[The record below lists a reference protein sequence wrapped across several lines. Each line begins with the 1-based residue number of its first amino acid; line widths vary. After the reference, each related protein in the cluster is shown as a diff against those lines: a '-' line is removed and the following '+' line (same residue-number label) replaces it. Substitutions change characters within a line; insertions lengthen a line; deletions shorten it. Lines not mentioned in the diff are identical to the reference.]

1 MIPNNFVDAFAAV
14 DDIFGELTPEE
25 RLEERYYDILNNI
38 SVALV
43 EYRIKHNLNQKQL
56 SEMLDVAQSM
66 VSKYE
71 SGDYNISIKALNE
84 LCGKLGFSL
93 NVSITMPE
101 ETETTNSPDVSDM
114 NSMFS
119 GNYVLAS

>member
-1 MIPNNFVDAFAAV
+1 MIPNNFVDAFAAI

-25 RLEERYYDILNNI
+25 KIEARYYDILGDI
-38 SVALV
+38 SIALV

-56 SEMLDVAQSM
+56 SENLGVAQSM

-71 SGDYNISIKALNE
+71 SGDYNISIKALND

-93 NVSITMPE
+93 DVKLNAPEDVTPAVSPSM
-101 ETETTNSPDVSDM
+101 SDM
-114 NSMFS
+114 NNLISS
-119 GNYVLAS
+119 TLKVA